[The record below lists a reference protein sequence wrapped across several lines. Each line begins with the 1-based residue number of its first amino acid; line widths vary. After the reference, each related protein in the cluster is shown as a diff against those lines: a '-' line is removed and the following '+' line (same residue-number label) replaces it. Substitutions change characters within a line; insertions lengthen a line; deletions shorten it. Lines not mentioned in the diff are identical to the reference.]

1 MYYIRGKTQKQ
12 LFHYAKAKYHI
23 ELINIINYLLKEFLF
38 IMIFIIT
45 NFLSFVTKYFIQIIF
60 YFSRKYRREF
70 FGTLVNKIMSGLIFI

>member
-45 NFLSFVTKYFIQIIF
+45 NFLSFDTKYFI
-60 YFSRKYRREF
+60 
-70 FGTLVNKIMSGLIFI
+70 